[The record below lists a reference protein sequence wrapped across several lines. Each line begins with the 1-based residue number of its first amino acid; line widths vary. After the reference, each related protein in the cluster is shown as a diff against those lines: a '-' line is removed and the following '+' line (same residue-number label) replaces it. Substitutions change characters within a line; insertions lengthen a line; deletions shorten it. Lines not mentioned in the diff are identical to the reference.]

1 MPESVEQ
8 RIAQLMAEGLDHYGQ
23 DRVERA
29 VTCWQ
34 EVLALNPKHKVARDY
49 LEAAGYSSHGS
60 AEPRRG
66 ASSAQEAVEMFRSG
80 RVVEAVELLESTSGS
95 DALDAQATLDLLR
108 SRLYQQYRADTGGGE
123 GVPGVRMRPDEILE
137 FNLPA
142 NAGFLL
148 SMVDGNTTTDELVTL
163 SGMDPFDALHVLHK
177 LVRAGI
183 VEVRT

>member
-29 VTCWQ
+29 VDCWRD
-34 EVLALNPKHKVARDY
+34 VLSLNPRHQVARDY
-49 LEAAGYSSHGS
+49 LEAAGYADEGRDRDP
-60 AEPRRG
+60 APAGLDRTL
-66 ASSAQEAVEMFRSG
+66 ALFRSG
-80 RVVEAVELLESTSGS
+80 RTVEALELLESTAAP
-95 DALDAQATLDLLR
+95 DDLEAQATIDLLR
-108 SRLYQQYRADTGGGE
+108 SRLYQQYRTETGEGE
-123 GVPGVRMRPDEILE
+123 GVPGVVLGPDAILG

-148 SMVDGNTTTDELVTL
+148 SMVDGNTTVDDLVTV
-163 SGMDPFDALHVLHK
+163 SGMDPFEALHVLHR